1 MIALPDFLLA
11 HPELLSFLF
20 DRGFSAKG
28 LIAGGQMSEV
38 MSMSTDAL
46 SDVLS
51 AVRLSG
57 SVFFDVTAKSPWVAE
72 APPGA
77 QIANE
82 VTPGAQHAIEYHVVT
97 RGSCWISLI
106 GDEGFEPVKLEK
118 GDIAVIPHGDAHVIS
133 SAPGMRAKP
142 NLDMHRRPEDS
153 NALPFALRTGGEGAS
168 DTHIICGFFSC
179 DVRPF
184 NPLLDSLPRFMR
196 LRRDALQ
203 ASQSLLDQFIR
214 FATSETVNKRA
225 GSQSVLN
232 RLSELMFVEVIR
244 LHMDQL
250 ANNSTGWLAGLR
262 DPLVGRALTLLHARP
277 AHAWS
282 LEELAAQVAASRS
295 TLVDRFS
302 NLVGCP
308 PIQYLTQW
316 RMQIAAKRL
325 ADPGVKI
332 AAIAHEIG
340 YESEAAFSRAFK
352 KFVGRSPSQWRS
364 VS

>member
-1 MIALPDFLLA
+1 
-11 HPELLSFLF
+11 
-20 DRGFSAKG
+20 
-28 LIAGGQMSEV
+28 
-38 MSMSTDAL
+38 MSTDAL

-106 GDEGFEPVKLEK
+106 SAAGFEPVKLEE
-118 GDIAVIPHGDAHVIS
+118 GDIAVVPHGDAHVIS
-133 SAPGMRAKP
+133 SAPGMRAEP

-153 NALPFALRTGGEGAS
+153 NELPFALRTGGDGAS
-168 DTHIICGFFSC
+168 DTHVICGFFSC
-179 DVRPF
+179 DARPF

-196 LRRDALQ
+196 LRRDASSG
-203 ASQSLLDQFIR
+203 SQSLLDQFIR
-214 FATSETVNKRA
+214 FATAETGNKRA

-250 ANNSTGWLAGLR
+250 ANNGTGWLAGLR

-277 AHAWS
+277 AHAWT
-282 LEELAAQVAASRS
+282 LEELAAQAAASRS
-295 TLVDRFS
+295 TLAERFS
-302 NLVGCP
+302 ILVGCP

-316 RMQIAAKRL
+316 RMQLAAKRL

-352 KFVGRSPSQWRS
+352 KFVGRSPSEWRS
-364 VS
+364 ESS